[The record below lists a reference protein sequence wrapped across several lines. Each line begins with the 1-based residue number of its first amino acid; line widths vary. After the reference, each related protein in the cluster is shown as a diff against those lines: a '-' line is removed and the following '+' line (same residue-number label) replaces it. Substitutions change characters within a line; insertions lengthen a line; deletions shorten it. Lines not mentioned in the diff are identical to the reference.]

1 MAWPLLLSVDWA
13 GLWRIW
19 GVGGSGGI
27 WGGWGEEGDW
37 DRSFEWGDSS
47 CSWISSI
54 RDRWLLV
61 SFFLSA
67 PLWTKPGEWE
77 TLTIW
82 FYWFYST
89 STKSTMFLQSLLCL
103 IQAPNHQCPSE
114 TAGCWSR
121 SSCLLHCGQNQD
133 CERPDLLAD
142 FTVLLMKGFPCGTR
156 TRTRNARPK
165 CNTVVL
171 LEAGARWFLLCLL
184 TLLVYNA
191 PVRTFNTHNILTFHA
206 LNSRVIDCFDDISR
220 SGLPKPCDT
229 HP

>member
-13 GLWRIW
+13 GLWRVW
-19 GVGGSGGI
+19 GVGGFGGV

-89 STKSTMFLQSLLCL
+89 STESTMFLQSLLCL
-103 IQAPNHQCPSE
+103 IQAPNHQSPPE

-142 FTVLLMKGFPCGTR
+142 STVLLMKGFPCETR
-156 TRTRNARPK
+156 TRTRTARPK
-165 CNTVVL
+165 WNTVVL
-171 LEAGARWFLLCLL
+171 TDYGTRSQLVLPLSSNSTGLYWAGK
-184 TLLVYNA
+184 
-191 PVRTFNTHNILTFHA
+191 NTWHSFHA
-206 LNSRVIDCFDDISR
+206 HDSRVIDCFDDISR
-220 SGLPKPCDT
+220 SGLPKVSDT
-229 HP
+229 HPSK